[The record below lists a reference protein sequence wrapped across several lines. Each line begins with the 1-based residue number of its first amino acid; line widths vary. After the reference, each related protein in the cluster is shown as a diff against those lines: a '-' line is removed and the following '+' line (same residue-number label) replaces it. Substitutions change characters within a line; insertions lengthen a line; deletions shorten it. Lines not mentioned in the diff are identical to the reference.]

1 MFSYLLFGF
10 GHGELN
16 DNPNADP
23 KSNSRIDVKSMQP

>member
-10 GHGELN
+10 GGGELN